1 MKIGLANFQ
10 GGLYHPYDP
19 NNDMETSRMND
30 NDSGTF
36 DRRTVLKAAGAAG
49 MMLATSAF
57 GATPRKR
64 YAVVGVGSR
73 ARMYTNA
80 ITGKYRDGH
89 EIVGICDSNAGRLAL
104 ATRKVT
110 ESGAS
115 QPRGYL
121 AKDFDRMLA
130 ETKPQFVIVTTT
142 DASHDDY
149 IVRALDAGCD
159 VITEK
164 PMTTTAAKAPRILD
178 AVKRSGR
185 HIRVAFNYRYSPPR
199 SQVKDLLMSGEIGD
213 VLSVDFTWLLNTVH
227 GADYFRRWHSNKASS
242 GGLMVHKATHHF
254 DLVNWWLG
262 AQPEL
267 VQAMGSRQFY
277 TPATAKRMGLEGHHE
292 RCLTCPEK
300 KKCNFYFDLAGD
312 PGLKALYL
320 DNEKHDGYFRDQCV
334 WRPEINI
341 EDTMTVNVRYD
352 NGVQLNYGLQAY
364 DAWEGYHIAFNGT
377 KGRIEHSIV
386 ESGGAAGAAAV
397 QSKSNMVTTRV
408 IPLRGATRDIEPW
421 TGTGGHGGGDDTML
435 EEIFGTAPADKYKR
449 VSDER
454 AGAYS
459 ALVGIA
465 ANRCFETGQP
475 VRIADLVTGLTP
487 PERAPMPGRS
497 TPLPMPLWIKIP

>member
-1 MKIGLANFQ
+1 
-10 GGLYHPYDP
+10 
-19 NNDMETSRMND
+19 MND
-30 NDSGTF
+30 KSLGPM
-36 DRRTVLKAAGAAG
+36 DRRTVLKVAGAAG
-49 MMLATSAF
+49 LMLAT
-57 GATPRKR
+57 GAYGADARKR

-73 ARMYTNA
+73 SRMYTRA
-80 ITGKYRDGH
+80 VTGKYRDRN
-89 EIVGICDSNAGRLAL
+89 EIVAVCDRNAGRAAL
-104 ATRKVT
+104 AVKRIAQT
-110 ESGAS
+110 GAS
-115 QPRGYL
+115 QPVAY
-121 AKDFDRMLA
+121 AAADFDRMLR

-164 PMTTTAAKAPRILD
+164 PMTTTAEKAQRILD

-185 HIRVAFNYRYSPPR
+185 HIRVTFNYRYSPPR
-199 SQVKDLLMSGEIGD
+199 TQVKDLLMSGEIGD

-227 GADYFRRWHSNKASS
+227 GADYFRRWHSNKANS

-262 AQPEL
+262 AQPEQ
-267 VQAMGSRQFY
+267 VQAFGSRQFY
-277 TPATAKRMGLEGHHE
+277 TPETARRMGLQGAHE

-300 KKCNFYFDLAGD
+300 AKCSFYFDLAAD
-312 PGLKALYL
+312 PGLKELYL

-352 NGVQLNYGLQAY
+352 NGVHLNYGLQAY

-377 KGRIEHSIV
+377 KGRLEHSIV
-386 ESGGAAGAAAV
+386 ESAGVAGANAV
-397 QSKSNMVTTRV
+397 QSRSDTVTTRV
-408 IPLRGATRDIEPW
+408 IPLRGVARDIAPW
-421 TGTGGHGGGDDTML
+421 TGAGGHGGGDDVML
-435 EEIFGTAPADKYKR
+435 EEIFGDAPADKYKR

-459 ALVGIA
+459 CLVGIA
-465 ANRCFETGQP
+465 ANRCFEKGGP

-487 PERAPMPGRS
+487 PVRAPMPDHNG
-497 TPLPMPLWIKIP
+497 PLPMPLKVKMP